1 MSRFKIGNLVKDKE
15 TGKRGKIIDIYR
27 HTTTTDFGKKW
38 TEVIYCVKLDGPVNG
53 KVWINRYGHSLEK
66 EPFEKE
72 PFEVNGSMKN
82 FHPTLTVYDYRVIY
96 DDAFNPMNLTLATR
110 MRKDGENAIITVG
123 FAKRTVGDESND
135 KIGIAK
141 AEWRARHN
149 PICIIID
156 KKWKDISEEYAH
168 AVMDAQCSWLRKY
181 WKEFVEKEK
190 TEIIPMLNKQ
200 KKMFK

>member
-15 TGKRGKIIDIYR
+15 TDKIGKIVDSWRSECYCNQDGEKR
-27 HTTTTDFGKKW
+27 VD
-38 TEVIYCVKLDGPVNG
+38 VIYCVRLDEPL
-53 KVWINRYGHSLEK
+53 KSKSIFINRYGNSLEK
-66 EPFEKE
+66 QLFKIKS
-72 PFEVNGSMKN
+72 SMKN
-82 FHPTLTVYDYRVIY
+82 FHPTLTVYDYKTFY
-96 DDAFNPMNLTLATR
+96 DDVYGSIDFTLATR

-135 KIGIAK
+135 KIGRAK

-149 PICIIID
+149 PICLIIY

-168 AVMDAQCSWLRKY
+168 AVMDAQYSWLRKY